1 MKITARR
8 QYSCRFRNYSVLIFV
23 VVFVL
28 AVVLVITVS
37 IVNTPAN
44 RPGTAQARPSTA
56 IDLSAATVQPSIL
69 LRA

>member
-28 AVVLVITVS
+28 AVVFVITVS
-37 IVNTPAN
+37 IVNTPAS
-44 RPGTAQARPSTA
+44 RPGTADARSSTVIDISGARVPPSVF
-56 IDLSAATVQPSIL
+56 I
-69 LRA
+69 